1 MADNSVRVIL
11 IGLAMVVASGLAMAM
26 KPTQRIADKGPRI
39 DLETMIPKEFGDWK
53 VDTTIIPLQVSPDV
67 QAKLDKIYNQTLAR
81 TYVNSRGQRVMLSIA
96 YGGSHGEGMQTHR
109 PEVCYPAQGFTI
121 DKVLETKAIQTTY
134 GDLPVKRVVASL
146 GQRIEPITYWV
157 VVGAIRTGFGLQM
170 KLAQLRYNITGV
182 IPDGMLIR
190 VSSIDRNEIGAYDLQ
205 EKFVLGLLASLT
217 EPNRLRMIGKA

>member
-157 VVGAIRTGFGLQM
+157 VVGDIRTGFGLQM

-190 VSSIDRNEIGAYDLQ
+190 VSSIDRNEVGAYDLQ

-217 EPNRLRMIGKA
+217 EPNRLRIIGKA